1 MPVFSINVN
10 VKVPAEKQNEIL
22 KELSTVLGKLLNKPE
37 QYMCIHFHE
46 DQGILYAGTTEPAGF
61 AVLKSIGGVGSA
73 KQNNAI
79 SAVVFPIIE
88 KHLGI
93 PGNRLYIE
101 FVNLGAADIAY
112 NGQTF
117 A

>member
-1 MPVFSINVN
+1 
-10 VKVPAEKQNEIL
+10 
-22 KELSTVLGKLLNKPE
+22 
-37 QYMCIHFHE
+37 MCIHFHE

-93 PGNRLYIE
+93 PGNRYGGPTERRPHHGKGICE
-101 FVNLGAADIAY
+101 KAICHSKFFDF
-112 NGQTF
+112 QR
-117 A
+117 